1 MVSGKYSALSGA
13 IARQQSITNTSA
25 NLANVS
31 TAGYKKK
38 RMNFEAILK
47 GEQQIAA
54 GKGVNYNRVRGNY
67 SDFSQGPLK
76 ETGNPLDLAING
88 EGFFKIRTNEGDLL
102 TRKGNFVL
110 GDDGRLLTDSGV
122 PVLSSGGAEIFI
134 PQDDRISISVDKEG
148 NIATLNESG
157 ESTVVGQLAL
167 VNVENTDA
175 LKQVKDTAYSLPLDA
190 VEIPAENFTVV
201 QGSIEGSNVNMTEE
215 MSKMLTDNRLYEA
228 YHNILKSYSQLGD
241 KLNELGS
248 LG

>member
-13 IARQQSITNTSA
+13 IARQQSIANTTA

-54 GKGVNYNRVRGNY
+54 AKGVNYNRVRGNY
-67 SDFSQGPLK
+67 ADFSQGPLK
-76 ETGNPLDLAING
+76 ETGNPFDMAING
-88 EGFFKIRTNEGDLL
+88 EGFFKIRSDEGDLL

-110 GDDGRLLTDSGV
+110 GDDGRLLTDSGL

-134 PQDDRISISVDKEG
+134 PQNDNSTITVDKEG
-148 NIATLNESG
+148 NISTISESG
-157 ESTVVGQLAL
+157 ESSVVAQLA
-167 VNVENTDA
+167 VVSVENTDT
-175 LKQVKDTAYSLPLDA
+175 LKQIKDTAFALPQGEVD
-190 VEIPAENFTVV
+190 IPAENFTVV

-228 YHNILKSYSQLGD
+228 YHNVLERYGKLGD
-241 KLNELGS
+241 KLSELGS